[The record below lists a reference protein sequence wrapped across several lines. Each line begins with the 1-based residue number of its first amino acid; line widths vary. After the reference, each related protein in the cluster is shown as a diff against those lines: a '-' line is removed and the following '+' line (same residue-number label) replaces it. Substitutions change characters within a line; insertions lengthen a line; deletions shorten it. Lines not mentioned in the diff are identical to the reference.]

1 MTDSLINI
9 RNSFHIAAPNEVKK
23 DRMPANTQFQPK
35 KSFEQ
40 VLNESI
46 ESPQQSGGVKFS
58 KHASDRLISR
68 NIDLSDGLLSRLQD
82 GVSKASSKGINESLV
97 MVDDVAFIVNIRNN
111 TVITAVSDMDEQVF
125 TNIDGAV
132 IA

>member
-1 MTDSLINI
+1 MTDSLNNI
-9 RNSFHIAAPNEVKK
+9 RNSFQIAAPSEVKK
-23 DRMPANTQFQPK
+23 DRIPVQTQIQPR

-46 ESPQQSGGVKFS
+46 GTPSASGVKFS

-68 NIDLSDGLLSRLQD
+68 NIDLSDGLLTRLEN

-97 MVDDVAFIVNIRNN
+97 MVDDVAFIVNIKNN